1 MKTRTTGLAAIT
13 AKEFAQ
19 WISPLESTAAHA
31 TALRF
36 RQHQHQQGTFSLATA
51 NESQKEQLCGN
62 GWKDAPDRNVGIAVS
77 GGVDSMA
84 LATLLSRHYSPQSRS
99 IHGSATTRLH
109 AFIVDHKLR
118 DNSTEEANYVA
129 WQVQKLNIVPHV
141 LTLDWSTPD
150 SLELDHQ
157 PHQDSHLTE
166 TSQKPD
172 KTHLETKARLR
183 RYKVI
188 AQQCHDLSIEDL
200 FVGHHAGDQVE
211 TTLFRFSRASGID
224 GLAGIQSLAP
234 LGVLASPEALDIRV
248 VRPLLQVS
256 KDRLRATCE
265 EAGTLWVEDPSNKS
279 LDYQRNVIR
288 HYQQHQDSFAGVSEN
303 SQGNGV
309 HPLSTTAM
317 LAFRDRMNHHR
328 QAAWKQVT
336 PWIKGIWFDNT
347 NGACHFRLG
356 SSTNSTP
363 AGTESATVE
372 WLQPSQNHVSTRLLS
387 FLVRWVN
394 CKDHNP
400 RLEDIQ
406 TLQQHLR
413 LQQQQHLTPGL
424 GLPMNLPS
432 PTATKS
438 DSSSSSTSASPTVY
452 RKLRQRGSK
461 RASNILETSL
471 PNHQGQ
477 EQSESSVLEGLSA
490 PLVRTPITIAGV
502 IISPPRKSKGVPKHW
517 TICRQPMSHADR
529 LLATVSVPLKDGV
542 DVLWDQRFFLSIF
555 GFKRTLSLQTGS
567 SEQVQIRPLNAKDVE
582 VIRCRLQLHPQ
593 EQEADGL
600 KRLDQWMATVPGKAR
615 FTIPIILSQHDTQAE
630 DDRGAELT
638 ATTNIL
644 SLPTLGL
651 HFGPTQ
657 VSFQSRFKSNP
668 IANAKNMH
676 QFRYPTPQ
684 TSQNVK

>member
-19 WISPLESTAAHA
+19 WIGPLESTAAQA
-31 TALRF
+31 TALSF
-36 RQHQHQQGTFSLATA
+36 RQHQHHQGTSSLAAA
-51 NESQKEQLCGN
+51 NESQKEQLHGN
-62 GWKDAPDRNVGIAVS
+62 GRKDAADRNVGIAVS

-99 IHGSATTRLH
+99 TNDSTTTRLH

-129 WQVQKLNIVPHV
+129 RQVQKLNIVPHV

-150 SLELDHQ
+150 SLELNHS
-157 PHQDSHLTE
+157 PYQDSHFTE

-183 RYKVI
+183 RYKAI

-211 TTLFRFSRASGID
+211 TTLFRFARASGID

-288 HYQQHQDSFAGVSEN
+288 HYQQHQDSLAGVSEN
-303 SQGNGV
+303 PQGNEV

-363 AGTESATVE
+363 AGTGIATVE
-372 WLQPSQNHVSTRLLS
+372 WLQASQNHVSTRLLS

-424 GLPMNLPS
+424 GLPMNSPS

-438 DSSSSSTSASPTVY
+438 NSSSSSTSASPTVY
-452 RKLRQRGSK
+452 RKLRQRGPK
-461 RASNILETSL
+461 HASNTLETSL
-471 PNHQGQ
+471 PNHQEQ
-477 EQSESSVLEGLSA
+477 EQSESSVLERLSA
-490 PLVRTPITIAGV
+490 PFVRTPITIAGV
-502 IISPPRKSKGVPKHW
+502 IISPPRKSKGVPGHW
-517 TICRQPMSHADR
+517 TICRQPMSHADQ

-542 DVLWDQRFFLSIF
+542 DVLWDQRYFLSIF
-555 GFKRTLSLQTGS
+555 GFKRSLSLQTGS
-567 SEQVQIRPLNAKDVE
+567 SEQVQIRSLNAKDVE
-582 VIRCRLQLHPQ
+582 MIRRRLQLHPQ
-593 EQEADGL
+593 EQEANGL

-615 FTIPIILSQHDTQAE
+615 FTIPIILSQYATQAE

-638 ATTNIL
+638 ATTDIL

-668 IANAKNMH
+668 FANAKDMH
-676 QFRYPTPQ
+676 QFPFPPCRRL
-684 TSQNVK
+684 KM

>member
-19 WISPLESTAAHA
+19 WIDPLESTAAHA

-36 RQHQHQQGTFSLATA
+36 RQHQHHQDTSSLAAA
-51 NESQKEQLCGN
+51 NESQKEQLREN
-62 GWKDAPDRNVGIAVS
+62 GRKDATDRNVGIAVS

-99 IHGSATTRLH
+99 THGSATTRLH

-118 DNSTEEANYVA
+118 DN
-129 WQVQKLNIVPHV
+129 NIVPHV
-141 LTLDWSTPD
+141 LMLDWSTPD
-150 SLELDHQ
+150 SLELDHN

-183 RYKVI
+183 RYKAI

-288 HYQQHQDSFAGVSEN
+288 HYQQHQDSLAGVS
-303 SQGNGV
+303 GYP
-309 HPLSTTAM
+309 H
-317 LAFRDRMNHHR
+317 
-328 QAAWKQVT
+328 VT

-363 AGTESATVE
+363 AGTESTSVE

-424 GLPMNLPS
+424 GLPMNSLS

-452 RKLRQRGSK
+452 RKLRQRGPK
-461 RASNILETSL
+461 RVSSTLEASL
-471 PNHQGQ
+471 PNHQEQ
-477 EQSESSVLEGLSA
+477 EQSESSDLEGLSA
-490 PLVRTPITIAGV
+490 PFVRTPITIAGV
-502 IISPPRKSKGVPKHW
+502 IISPPRKSKGVPEHW
-517 TICRQPMSHADR
+517 TICRQPLSHADQ

-542 DVLWDQRFFLSIF
+542 DVLWDQRYFLSIF

-582 VIRCRLQLHPQ
+582 VIRRRLQLHPQ

-615 FTIPIILSQHDTQAE
+615 FTIPIILSQYATQE

-638 ATTNIL
+638 ATPNIL

-657 VSFQSRFKSNP
+657 VSFRSRFKSNP
-668 IANAKNMH
+668 IANAKDMH
-676 QFRYPTPQ
+676 QFRYPTLQ
-684 TSQNVK
+684 RSQNVE